1 MTLEIT
7 NAEIREIKNEIERIV
22 RAKLLN
28 DYWIEE
34 MKKHGYRGANE
45 FSKKIL
51 HLYGWSA
58 TTKLIEDWVFDEI
71 AEKYVLS
78 EEMKKFFIENNV
90 YALEE
95 IVRRLVEAN
104 KRGLWKTND
113 EKLRRIRE
121 IYAEI
126 EGILEEDLI
135 GDVQGG
141 EIRFLNYEDIEDWK
155 ENLKE
160 LEKAFEVVK

>member
-1 MTLEIT
+1 T
-7 NAEIREIKNEIERIV
+7 NAEIREMKDEIERIV

-28 DYWIEE
+28 DRWIEE

-58 TTKLIEDWVFDEI
+58 TTKLVEDWVFDEI
-71 AEKYVLS
+71 AENYVLN
-78 EEMKKFFIENNV
+78 EEMKKFFVENNV

-95 IVRRLVEAN
+95 IARRLVEA
-104 KRGLWKTND
+104 KERGLWKAS
-113 EKLRRIRE
+113 EERLRRIRE

-126 EGILEEDLI
+126 EGILEEDLV

-141 EIRFLNYEDIEDWK
+141 EIRFLNSEDVEDWK
-155 ENLKE
+155 QNLKE
-160 LEKAFEVVK
+160 LEKAFEVIK